1 MAIHVSH
8 NHQTIH
14 GAGSASTGSQNGSD
28 ELRLRLMTLL
38 AMYDLLPYSISHPPN
53 ADEPLDLASAIDA
66 QSLQRCLQSMTQ
78 QGILTS
84 EEARAFS
91 AIYSADAS
99 NYQRVSTRV
108 SLIVS
113 ALRGIGISLSMARG
127 R

>member
-8 NHQTIH
+8 NNHTTH
-14 GAGSASTGSQNGSD
+14 GAGSTTAASQSSSD

-53 ADEPLDLASAIDA
+53 ADEPLDLATAIDA

-84 EEARAFS
+84 DEARAFS

-99 NYQRVSTRV
+99 NNHRVSTGNFW
-108 SLIVS
+108 IVY
-113 ALRGIGISLSMARG
+113 
-127 R
+127 